1 MFVGVVDRLKLSWH
15 RDLASH
21 PVTHAWVLNL
31 YRAGEQHPEKV
42 GDYFPHQHAP
52 WPELAADL
60 ARHASDERRHTL
72 LYAKAIERIGGV
84 VEDLEGWDV
93 FNRVIRDHTPV
104 PFSIHEGDAPDL
116 VRKKLGHF
124 LLHAHCLE
132 RRVLRSVEY
141 HAEACAQLGKQREAK
156 LVAGVHADEARHVAY
171 SKEAAFELLGR
182 REALDA
188 IAIHARAE
196 AAADKAFS
204 AFQVRVF
211 MDRHARH
218 VPLSRRL
225 VYTACAAMM
234 EARA

>member
-1 MFVGVVDRLKLSWH
+1 
-15 RDLASH
+15 
-21 PVTHAWVLNL
+21 VLNL

-60 ARHASDERRHTL
+60 ARHGSDERRHTL
-72 LYAKAIERIGGV
+72 LYAAAIERIGGT
-84 VEDLEGWDV
+84 VEELEGWDV

-104 PFSIHEGDAPDL
+104 AFAIREDDSPDL
-116 VRKKLGHF
+116 KRRRLGHF
-124 LLHAHCLE
+124 LAHAHCLE

-141 HAEACAQLGKQREAK
+141 HAEACEQLGRRREAK
-156 LVAGVHADEARHVAY
+156 LVAGVHADEARHVSY
-171 SKEAAFELLGR
+171 SREAVFELLGR
-182 REALDA
+182 REALA
-188 IAIHARAE
+188 AFEVHGRAE

-211 MDRHARH
+211 MERHARH
-218 VPLSRRL
+218 VPLPRRL
-225 VYTACAAMM
+225 VYTAAAMMM

>member
-1 MFVGVVDRLKLSWH
+1 MFLGLVDRLKLSWH
-15 RDLASH
+15 RDLAAH

-72 LYAKAIERIGGV
+72 LYAAAIERIGGT

-104 PFSIHEGDAPDL
+104 AFAIREDDSPDL
-116 VRKKLGHF
+116 KRRRLGHF
-124 LLHAHCLE
+124 LAHAHCLE

-141 HAEACAQLGKQREAK
+141 HAEACEQLGRRREAK
-156 LVAGVHADEARHVAY
+156 LVAGVHADEARHVSY
-171 SKEAAFELLGR
+171 SRDAVFELLGR
-182 REALDA
+182 REALA
-188 IAIHARAE
+188 AFEVHGRAE

-211 MDRHARH
+211 MERHARY
-218 VPLSRRL
+218 VPLPRRL
-225 VYTACAAMM
+225 VYTACALLM